1 MENSLDN
8 ELKKDLHPTGKLG
21 SLQPLRE
28 LTPQEKHRQNQINK
42 ALNNYFPFLIIA
54 AVIAVLALSYFFII
68 RPKYRKIVS
77 TINTTFY
84 EKNQLAPK
92 YNELS
97 GYQDLLEAYNKLDP
111 VAVAKATDLIPG
123 EYLKEDL
130 FTEMVYLASQKGL
143 TMGSLVVVK
152 DVDQV
157 APSDT
162 TGTNNNSR
170 RPSNAPATPTAPSA
184 PALNLPANVG
194 SFNVKMTLN
203 KVDYSALKSWLAAV
217 ENSLR
222 LIDIRTLNFDPKT
235 SSVSLEMVTY
245 YLKNN

>member
-8 ELKKDLHPTGKLG
+8 ELKKDLQTNGKPT
-21 SLQPLRE
+21 SLRPLRE
-28 LTPQEKHRQNQINK
+28 LTPQEKHRQNQVNK

-54 AVIAVLALSYFFII
+54 VVAAVLILSYFFII
-68 RPKYRKIVS
+68 KPKYRKIVT

-92 YNELS
+92 YSELS
-97 GYQDLLEAYNKLDP
+97 GYKELLEAYNQLDP
-111 VAVAKATDLIPG
+111 AAVAKAASLIPG

-130 FTEMVYLASQKGL
+130 FTEMVYLASQQGL

-152 DVDQV
+152 DVDQAAAAEV
-157 APSDT
+157 GA
-162 TGTNNNSR
+162 NNNTR
-170 RPSNAPATPTAPSA
+170 RPGNAPAAPAAPSA

-203 KVDYSALKSWLAAV
+203 KVDYPALKKWLAAV

-222 LIDIRTLNFDPKT
+222 LIDIRTLSFDPKT
-235 SSVSLEMVTY
+235 SSASLEMVTY